1 MYKKRF
7 VSLFFILMICFSFI
21 LKSKNNQSDDS
32 FIKKGTIKIKN
43 YQYKYET
50 SPNFV
55 NIYDKENN
63 LIFCSKNY
71 ERDSIILN
79 FDYIKEF
86 NSFFVFKQKNILN
99 DQQEKEYELT
109 IESDDF
115 NIPIISH
122 SKTPFYTPLLI
133 ENDSLLVLYITESFS
148 IKIFNL
154 KSKVFEGEI
163 KFKSPVLDLTK
174 DSEIKIIEFL
184 MFYKGKYRKYSIK
197 ISDIFIKKYL
207 INPLFSEEE
216 LSKKED
222 KYKGYEE
229 QEFIN
234 IKDIALDYKKFVG
247 FGDSITYGYVDRTP
261 QPELGYIPRLQ
272 LLVNSQIFDDGI
284 VISEGIP
291 GEKTYEAIER
301 FEQVI
306 ITDKGKYLL
315 FHEGTND
322 TIHAK
327 DIPVSSTIFN
337 ISYMMDKALE
347 YDIQPI
353 LSTIIPRDPNDYR
366 TQRERGIAISEGIR
380 SIAIEKNIPLID
392 FWDIFD
398 NYPESDGGYYSLT
411 SDHVHP
417 SEKGYQLMAEEW
429 LESLEDIIKPKM
441 PENITISNTS
451 PFRIDIQWSENY
463 EKNFSHYIIE
473 FGYSSNNLDRTSST
487 STNSYSFIN
496 FFFNSPLH
504 SALYFRIQAVD
515 SNEHKS
521 DFTSIYIT
529 EFK

>member
-7 VSLFFILMICFSFI
+7 ISLFFILIIFFSFI
-21 LKSKNNQSDDS
+21 LKSKSNQSDDS
-32 FIKKGTIKIKN
+32 FIKNGTIKVKDN
-43 YQYKYET
+43 QYKYET

-55 NIYDKENN
+55 NIYNNKNN
-63 LIFCSKNY
+63 LIFSSRNYDKN
-71 ERDSIILN
+71 SIILN

-99 DQQEKEYELT
+99 EQGKKEHELT

-115 NIPIISH
+115 NIPVISH

-133 ENDSLLVLYITESFS
+133 ENDNLLVLYITESFS
-148 IKIFNL
+148 IKIFNIRN
-154 KSKVFEGEI
+154 KEFEGEI

-174 DSEIKIIEFL
+174 DSEKKIIEFL

-222 KYKGYEE
+222 KYNRYKG
-229 QEFIN
+229 QEVIN
-234 IKDIALDYKKFVG
+234 IKSIALDYKKFVG
-247 FGDSITYGYVDRTP
+247 FGDSITYGYVDKIP
-261 QPELGYIPRLQ
+261 HPELGYIPRLQ
-272 LLVNSQIFDDGI
+272 ILVNTQLFNDGI

-322 TIHAK
+322 SIHPK

-353 LSTIIPRDPNDYR
+353 LSTIIPRNTDDYR
-366 TQRERGIAISEGIR
+366 TQRERGIEISEGIR
-380 SIAIEKNIPLID
+380 AIALEKDIPLID
-392 FWDIFD
+392 FWYIFD
-398 NYPESDGGYYSLT
+398 NYPESDGGYDSLM
-411 SDHVHP
+411 SDYVHP
-417 SEKGYQLMAEEW
+417 SEKGYQLMAEQW

-441 PENITISNTS
+441 PENITISNIS
-451 PFRIDIQWSENY
+451 PFRINIQWSENY

-473 FGYSSNNLDRTSST
+473 FGYSTNNLDRTAST
-487 STNSYSFIN
+487 NTNSYSFIN

-504 SALYFRIQAVD
+504 STLYFRIQAVD
-515 SNEHKS
+515 SHEHKS
-521 DFTSIYIT
+521 DFTSIYKA

>member
-7 VSLFFILMICFSFI
+7 VSLFFILIIFFSFI
-21 LKSKNNQSDDS
+21 LNSKSNQSDDS
-32 FIKKGTIKIKN
+32 FIKKGTVKVKN
-43 YQYKYET
+43 ITYRYEK
-50 SPNFV
+50 SPIFV
-55 NIYDKENN
+55 NIYNNENN
-63 LIFCSKNY
+63 LIFSSKNY
-71 ERDSIILN
+71 DKDSIILN

-86 NSFFVFKQKNILN
+86 NSFFIFKQKYLLN
-99 DQQEKEYELT
+99 EQGKKEYELT

-115 NIPIISH
+115 IIPVISH
-122 SKTPFYTPLLI
+122 SQTPFYTPLLI
-133 ENDSLLVLYITESFS
+133 ENDNLLVLYITESFS

-154 KSKVFEGEI
+154 KSKEFEGEI
-163 KFKSPVLDLTK
+163 KLKSPVLDLIK
-174 DSEIKIIEFL
+174 DPEKNLVQFL
-184 MFYKGKYRKYSIK
+184 MFYKGRYRKYSIK

-234 IKDIALDYKKFVG
+234 IKDMALDYKKFVG
-247 FGDSITYGYVDRTP
+247 FGDSITYGYVDKIP
-261 QPELGYIPRLQ
+261 HPELGYIPRLQ
-272 LLVNSQIFDDGI
+272 ILVNTQLFNDGI

-291 GEKTYEAIER
+291 GEKTYEAVDR

-322 TIHAK
+322 SIHP

-353 LSTIIPRDPNDYR
+353 LSTIIPRDPDNIK
-366 TQRERGIAISEGIR
+366 TKRERGIEISEGIR
-380 SIAIEKNIPLID
+380 AIALEKDIPLID

-398 NYPESDGGYYSLT
+398 NYPESDGGYDSLM
-411 SDHVHP
+411 SDYAHP

-429 LESLEDIIKPKM
+429 LKSLEDIIKPKM
-441 PENITISNTS
+441 PENITISNFS
-451 PFRIDIQWSENY
+451 PFRINIQWSKNY
-463 EKNFSHYIIE
+463 EENFSHYIIE
-473 FGYSSNNLDRTSST
+473 FGYSTNNLDRTAST
-487 STNSYSFIN
+487 NTNSYSFIN
-496 FFFNSPLH
+496 FFFNSPLR
-504 SALYFRIQAVD
+504 STLYFRIQAVN
-515 SNEHKS
+515 SHEHKS
-521 DFTSIYIT
+521 DFTSIFEA